1 MTHASDLVRVKDL
14 SVCYSAAGQ
23 SVPAV
28 KHATFS
34 IGAGEV
40 LGLLGESGSGKSTLA
55 LSLSRML
62 PANARY
68 ESGAITFRG
77 RNLLPMSEKQLGA
90 VRGAEIAIIW
100 QDPALALNPVMRVG
114 QQIAEVLRAHGCRD
128 RHERVERVQA
138 VLTDVGFQ
146 RPSEAASAYPHQLS
160 GGQRQRVGIAQ
171 ALCCRPSLVIADE
184 PTSKL
189 DSALQVEI
197 LALLAKLRALHHM
210 AYLIISHDPAVFGG
224 WTDRMLV
231 MYAGEI
237 VEEGSRE
244 QVFGHPLHPYS
255 QGLVRLSGAPAGAP
269 RQLLPVI
276 PGEAP
281 DLTRRPAGCA
291 FEPRCPERMKVCAA
305 SHPAQSTPEAN
316 RQVSCFKYE

>member
-1 MTHASDLVRVKDL
+1 
-14 SVCYSAAGQ
+14 
-23 SVPAV
+23 
-28 KHATFS
+28 
-34 IGAGEV
+34 
-40 LGLLGESGSGKSTLA
+40 
-55 LSLSRML
+55 
-62 PANARY
+62 
-68 ESGAITFRG
+68 
-77 RNLLPMSEKQLGA
+77 
-90 VRGAEIAIIW
+90 
-100 QDPALALNPVMRVG
+100 
-114 QQIAEVLRAHGCRD
+114 
-128 RHERVERVQA
+128 
-138 VLTDVGFQ
+138 
-146 RPSEAASAYPHQLS
+146 
-160 GGQRQRVGIAQ
+160 
-171 ALCCRPSLVIADE
+171 
-184 PTSKL
+184 
-189 DSALQVEI
+189 
-197 LALLAKLRALHHM
+197 
-210 AYLIISHDPAVFGG
+210 
-224 WTDRMLV
+224 MLV